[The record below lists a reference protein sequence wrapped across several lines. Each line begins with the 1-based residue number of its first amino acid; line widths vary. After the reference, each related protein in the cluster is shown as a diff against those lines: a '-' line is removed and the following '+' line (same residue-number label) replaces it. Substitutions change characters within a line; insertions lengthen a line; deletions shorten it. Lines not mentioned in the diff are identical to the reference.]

1 MNGGFNF
8 GNMQMMMLSNN
19 NPSYNSYS
27 QSEFKHVSI
36 VNLVIGSLYCSK
48 GNYEF
53 GLTLMMKSIKPLET
67 KLGTDSWYYIKRCI
81 LAMIERVVRK
91 RISID
96 EKLFDSLIAFFD

>member
-1 MNGGFNF
+1 
-8 GNMQMMMLSNN
+8 MMMLPNN
-19 NPSYNSYS
+19 NNLSSDTYS
-27 QSEFKHVSI
+27 QAEFKHVSI

-48 GNYEF
+48 GNFEF